1 MTRRRAQDYVIRP
14 DRQPLGR
21 RLLLLA
27 LAVTLLFVG
36 FASGLAAKW
45 FLAPQLRQLISPAV
59 RPDGGNGGPQI
70 SPEQR
75 LDVVWQVWT
84 LLEKEYVDPLALD
97 EERMF
102 HGAAAGL
109 VSALGDPHTVFVDP
123 LPAAIIDEDMQGS
136 FEGIGAT
143 VSMTDV
149 GLVIVEPL
157 ANSPALAAGLKP
169 GDLIL
174 EVDGELLKGKTTVQA
189 ISLTRGPRGT
199 VVKLLIQREGV
210 AEPFVVEVTRE
221 RVELPILESRTL
233 DQGVAYLRLSEF
245 NAVAQD
251 QVHDGLEQLLESA
264 SRGLVLDLRDNPGG
278 YVHVAVDI
286 AGEFL
291 PEGTLVLEQRVRDA
305 EEPEEF
311 RVSRTGVAL
320 HVPLVVLVNG
330 SSASAAEIVA
340 GAIRDAGRGVLVGE
354 QTFGKGSVQHAHKL
368 EDGSSLRVTV
378 AKWYLPSGR
387 NLDGEGLIPDIEV
400 ATTTEDIAAGK
411 DPQLERAVAYLLGG
425 G

>member
-1 MTRRRAQDYVIRP
+1 M
-14 DRQPLGR
+14 
-21 RLLLLA
+21 
-27 LAVTLLFVG
+27 
-36 FASGLAAKW
+36 
-45 FLAPQLRQLISPAV
+45 
-59 RPDGGNGGPQI
+59 
-70 SPEQR
+70 
-75 LDVVWQVWT
+75 
-84 LLEKEYVDPLALD
+84 
-97 EERMF
+97 
-102 HGAAAGL
+102 
-109 VSALGDPHTVFVDP
+109 
-123 LPAAIIDEDMQGS
+123 
-136 FEGIGAT
+136 
-143 VSMTDV
+143 
-149 GLVIVEPL
+149 
-157 ANSPALAAGLKP
+157 
-169 GDLIL
+169 
-174 EVDGELLKGKTTVQA
+174 
-189 ISLTRGPRGT
+189 
-199 VVKLLIQREGV
+199 
-210 AEPFVVEVTRE
+210 
-221 RVELPILESRTL
+221 
-233 DQGVAYLRLSEF
+233 
-245 NAVAQD
+245 
-251 QVHDGLEQLLESA
+251 HDGLEQLLESA